1 MLHLISIMDALESR
15 DMDEVNSEANL
26 LLQLADDILELATA
40 YMDFVHPIYLD
51 IQRHG
56 RWNEEKITQL
66 KSKLMDTLVKNK
78 NKIKKEF
85 DMLTKP
91 RITEEWMKPLGTKP
105 LLLSN
110 ITFLIINLIII

>member
-1 MLHLISIMDALESR
+1 
-15 DMDEVNSEANL
+15 
-26 LLQLADDILELATA
+26 
-40 YMDFVHPIYLD
+40 MDFVHPIYLD

-56 RWNEEKITQL
+56 TFDEEKITQL

-91 RITEEWMKPLGTKP
+91 RITEE
-105 LLLSN
+105 
-110 ITFLIINLIII
+110 

>member
-85 DMLTKP
+85 DVLTNQ
-91 RITEEWMKPLGTKP
+91 E
-105 LLLSN
+105 
-110 ITFLIINLIII
+110 

>member
-1 MLHLISIMDALESR
+1 MKTPLPSFSMKIHCSFYFLTGLQTQSQSFLRSLISIMDALESR

-56 RWNEEKITQL
+56 TFNKEKMGEL
-66 KSKLMDTLVKNK
+66 KSKLNDKLVENKKN
-78 NKIKKEF
+78 
-85 DMLTKP
+85 
-91 RITEEWMKPLGTKP
+91 
-105 LLLSN
+105 
-110 ITFLIINLIII
+110 

>member
-1 MLHLISIMDALESR
+1 
-15 DMDEVNSEANL
+15 
-26 LLQLADDILELATA
+26 
-40 YMDFVHPIYLD
+40 MDFVHPIYLD

-85 DMLTKP
+85 DVLTKP
-91 RITEEWMKPLGTKP
+91 RITEE
-105 LLLSN
+105 
-110 ITFLIINLIII
+110 

>member
-1 MLHLISIMDALESR
+1 MDALESR

-56 RWNEEKITQL
+56 TFDEEKITQL
-66 KSKLMDTLVKNK
+66 KWKFNDKLVETKKRLLKEVDILTMKN
-78 NKIKKEF
+78 
-85 DMLTKP
+85 
-91 RITEEWMKPLGTKP
+91 EWCWK
-105 LLLSN
+105 
-110 ITFLIINLIII
+110 